1 MPRLLETVPIDPSV
15 APYPLKTDG
24 RLEIVFIGVGS
35 MLAERPLRQ
44 TNFLIC
50 KGDTH
55 IMVDFGRTA
64 PEALF
69 DATGVK
75 MQDIRVML
83 PTHSHS
89 DHVNGLSEY
98 YTASRYFWQP
108 FLKKPKPITILTEG
122 YRPILW
128 DSTLRG
134 GLEHN
139 EEENGRR
146 LSFKD
151 FTDFVTPTWKKF
163 EPREVVVVDFGGIDI
178 EMFRTKHIPDSAS
191 GWEDSFV
198 SYGLFV
204 DNHVFL
210 SVDTR
215 FDRGLLQMYERQAST
230 MFHDVQFFPKGVHA
244 PLEDFRYLPTFVKE
258 KLFFMHYSN
267 NYTDQHISE
276 FAGWAEQG
284 VRYIFG

>member
-15 APYPLKTDG
+15 KPYPLKTDG

-35 MLAERPLRQ
+35 MLAKRPLRQ
-44 TNFLIC
+44 TNFLMC

-55 IMVDFGRTA
+55 IIVDFGRTA
-64 PEALF
+64 PEALL
-69 DATGVK
+69 DATGLD
-75 MQDIRVML
+75 MSDIRVIL

-89 DHVNGLSEY
+89 DHVGALGDY
-98 YTASRYFWQP
+98 YTASRYFWIP
-108 FLKKPKPITILTEG
+108 FLKKPKPITIISEG

-134 GLEHN
+134 GLEYN

-151 FTDFVTPTWKKF
+151 FTDFVTPTWKLF
-163 EPREVVVVDFGGIDI
+163 QSREVLEVDFEGIHI
-178 EMFRTKHIPDSAS
+178 ELFRTKHIPDNAS

-198 SYGLFV
+198 SYGLFI
-204 DNHVFL
+204 DGSVFL

-215 FDRGLLQMYERQAST
+215 FDRGLLQMYEHEADV
-230 MFHDVQFFPKGVHA
+230 MFHDVQFFSNGVHA
-244 PLEDFRYLPTFVKE
+244 PLNDLRGLPSFVKE
-258 KLFFMHYSN
+258 KMYLMHYPN
-267 NYTDQHISE
+267 NYTDQNISE
-276 FAGWAEQG
+276 FAGWTQQG

>member
-1 MPRLLETVPIDPSV
+1 MSKLLETEPVQK
-15 APYPLKTDG
+15 PYPLRTDG
-24 RLEIVFIGVGS
+24 RLEIIFIGVGS
-35 MLAERPLRQ
+35 MLAKRPLRQ
-44 TNFLIC
+44 TNFLMC
-50 KGDTH
+50 KEDTH

-69 DATGVK
+69 DATGLD
-75 MQDIRVML
+75 MSDIRVLL

-89 DHVNGLSEY
+89 DHVGGLGDY
-98 YTASRYFWQP
+98 YTASRYFWVP
-108 FLKKPKPITILTEG
+108 ILKKDKPITIIGEG

-134 GLEHN
+134 GLEYN
-139 EEENGRR
+139 EEEDGRR
-146 LSFKD
+146 LSFRD
-151 FTDFVTPTWKKF
+151 FTDFVTPSWKICQ
-163 EPREVVVVDFGGIDI
+163 PREVLEVDFGGIHI
-178 EMFRTKHIPDSAS
+178 EMFRTKHIPDSAA

-204 DNHVFL
+204 DDHVFI

-215 FDRGLLQMYERQAST
+215 FDRGLLQLYEHGASV

-244 PLEDFRYLPTFVKE
+244 PLQDLRGLPSFVKE
-258 KLFFMHYSN
+258 KMYLMHYSN
-267 NYTDQHISE
+267 NYADQSISE